1 MQDLHSIHTHR
12 LRRYHNPLNPK
23 NPLNRLNPHAEGVS
37 AKGACHNPRP
47 RQPSPLNP
55 QNPHAEGVSMTL
67 TVKDRLILKTFLI
80 NIQKRSITNVP
91 IQKIYPI
98 PDGSHDDGR
107 RFHCLRCFAFR

>member
-23 NPLNRLNPHAEGVS
+23 NPLNLLNPHAEGVS
-37 AKGACHNPRP
+37 MNPTAKG
-47 RQPSPLNP
+47 
-55 QNPHAEGVSMTL
+55 
-67 TVKDRLILKTFLI
+67 RLILKTFLI

-107 RFHCLRCFAFR
+107 RFHCLRCFTFR